1 MKDNSKYFVDLI
13 SFKTEM
19 RYRGYSL
26 KTENAYL
33 KIVKDFLEA
42 TDKEAIEIKRED
54 VTRYLDSKLNTV
66 STNTVLVYLNALEL
80 FFTDI
85 LGLNITENIR
95 KYKREFAKKD
105 FLSLKEVKK
114 LIASVTRREKII
126 YKILFETG
134 MTTKEL
140 AAIKVRDIKMEEIK
154 GYKVSKELSRE
165 IFSYVDRRYL
175 ETDDKLFE
183 CEEAN
188 LRHINR
194 ENTKKFLGKMY
205 SFNDLRHSI
214 ALEKFLKKGYEQEAA
229 DYLKVKDL
237 GSLRQYYRRAGY
249 DYLEK

>member
-1 MKDNSKYFVDLI
+1 MENNSKYFIDLI
-13 SFKTEM
+13 SLKTEM

-26 KTENAYL
+26 KTENTYL
-33 KIVKDFLEA
+33 KIVEDFLVA

-54 VTRYLDSKLNTV
+54 VIRYLDNKLNSV

-95 KYKREFAKKD
+95 KYKREFGKKD
-105 FLSLKEVKK
+105 FLSLEKIKH
-114 LIASVTRREKII
+114 LIASVTRKEKLI

-134 MTTKEL
+134 MTAKEM
-140 AAIKVRDIKMEEIK
+140 ADITVRDVKIGEIR
-154 GYKVSKELSRE
+154 GYKISKELSKE
-165 IFSYVDRRYL
+165 ILTYIDRRYM
-175 ETDDKLFE
+175 EVDDKLFE
-183 CEEAN
+183 CEESN

-214 ALEKFLKKGYEQEAA
+214 ALELFLKKGLEREAA
-229 DYLKVKDL
+229 DYLKVKEL
-237 GSLRQYYRRAGY
+237 ISIRQYYKRAGY
-249 DYLEK
+249 DYTQK